1 MTDAKQFWHEKSD
14 DGLIEAAA
22 NLDHYVDDVRAVIRA
37 ELKRRGLEDPVEQA
51 NETVEDAPAAAESV
65 TKIEPKIECLRCHIP
80 LRFVGTREFPE
91 GSHFGIFGDLV
102 QVFENSESFDLYVC
116 LRCGHVELFVDL
128 GEE

>member
-1 MTDAKQFWHEKSD
+1 MTDAKQYWHAKTD

-22 NLDHYVDDVRAVIRA
+22 NLNHFVEEVRTVIRA

-51 NETVEDAPAAAESV
+51 DEIDESARKVEESV
-65 TKIEPKIECLRCHIP
+65 TKIEPKLECLRCHLP

-91 GSHFGIFGDLV
+91 GSHFGILGDLV

-128 GEE
+128 AEE